1 MQFYFAVAIATF
13 IALLLEANTKD
24 KTYSYAED
32 WAIDLLM
39 RFIVSLFWPLT
50 LIGLAIETHNNIER
64 N

>member
-1 MQFYFAVAIATF
+1 MQFYFAVATATF
-13 IALLLEANTKD
+13 IVFLMEAYTKD
-24 KTYSYAED
+24 VTYSYAED

-39 RFIVSLFWPLT
+39 RFIISLFWPLT